1 MAGGLTFAEPSRTS
15 VASRSN
21 AASRSNVSSRSNAA
35 SRSNVS
41 SRSSVA
47 SRTRLKRRRKQAPAK
62 GKLAAF
68 LHNIR
73 DLFPSSIGI
82 FTAVTLCLILF
93 FAALGTT
100 ILYIQGSGKSSA
112 VVKAFKN
119 IKDFMTKR
127 EPSLKGKNDAEI
139 FRETQKLADK
149 LVDLIINVTEIEDE
163 IEDIS
168 KKLRQQWVPYKEVLY
183 LFEDRTK
190 PWHKAITACEDE
202 KSMLIT
208 IGSLEEEE
216 FLERETNT
224 AHQDSWIGLPY
235 KDGKWQWYNGINV
248 GTTYW
253 KAGMPHDLDNKRCAI
268 LKAHCSTPQ
277 KCWENIPCDRQK
289 RWICKKMPDKR
300 WYTLNP

>member
-100 ILYIQGSGKSSA
+100 ILY
-112 VVKAFKN
+112 
-119 IKDFMTKR
+119 
-127 EPSLKGKNDAEI
+127 AEI

>member
-1 MAGGLTFAEPSRTS
+1 M
-15 VASRSN
+15 
-21 AASRSNVSSRSNAA
+21 
-35 SRSNVS
+35 
-41 SRSSVA
+41 
-47 SRTRLKRRRKQAPAK
+47 
-62 GKLAAF
+62 
-68 LHNIR
+68 
-73 DLFPSSIGI
+73 
-82 FTAVTLCLILF
+82 LCLILF

-100 ILYIQGSGKSSA
+100 ILYIQGSGTSPA

-119 IKDFMTKR
+119 IKDFMIKR
-127 EPSLKGKNDAEI
+127 EPSLKDKNDAEI

-216 FLERETNT
+216 FLERGTNT

-253 KAGMPHDLDNKRCAI
+253 KAGMPHEFDKKPLCHPK
-268 LKAHCSTPQ
+268 STLLYP
-277 KCWENIPCDRQK
+277 P
-289 RWICKKMPDKR
+289 KMLGKHS
-300 WYTLNP
+300 L

>member
-1 MAGGLTFAEPSRTS
+1 MVLSTKEASRTS

-21 AASRSNVSSRSNAA
+21 AASRSNVSSRSNVA

-47 SRTRLKRRRKQAPAK
+47 SRS
-62 GKLAAF
+62 
-68 LHNIR
+68 NV
-73 DLFPSSIGI
+73 SSRSN
-82 FTAVTLCLILF
+82 
-93 FAALGTT
+93 
-100 ILYIQGSGKSSA
+100 IQGSGASSA
-112 VVKAFKN
+112 VVQAFKN
-119 IKDFMTKR
+119 IKDFMIKR

>member
-1 MAGGLTFAEPSRTS
+1 MVLSTKE
-15 VASRSN
+15 
-21 AASRSNVSSRSNAA
+21 
-35 SRSNVS
+35 
-41 SRSSVA
+41 
-47 SRTRLKRRRKQAPAK
+47 

-68 LHNIR
+68 FHNIR
-73 DLFPSSIGI
+73 DFFPSSIGI
-82 FTAVTLCLILF
+82 FIAVTLSLILF

-100 ILYIQGSGKSSA
+100 ILYIQRSGTSRA
-112 VVKAFKN
+112 VVKAFKK
-119 IKDFMTKR
+119 IKDFMIKK
-127 EPSLKGKNDAEI
+127 EPSLKGKNGKQWVSVCAFRTTLPPCANAEI
-139 FRETQKLADK
+139 LRETQKLADK

-168 KKLRQQWVPYKEVLY
+168 KKLHQQWVLYKEVLY

-235 KDGKWQWYNGINV
+235 KDGKWQWYNGIDV

-253 KAGMPHDLDNKRCAI
+253 KAGMPHDLDNKPCAI
-268 LKAHCSTPQ
+268 LKAHCSTPK
-277 KCWENIPCDRQK
+277 KCWENIRCDKQR

-300 WYTLNP
+300 WYT

>member
-21 AASRSNVSSRSNAA
+21 AASRSNVSSRSNVASRSNVSSRSNVA

-47 SRTRLKRRRKQAPAK
+47 SRTRLKRRRKQAPA
-62 GKLAAF
+62 
-68 LHNIR
+68 R
-73 DLFPSSIGI
+73 
-82 FTAVTLCLILF
+82 
-93 FAALGTT
+93 
-100 ILYIQGSGKSSA
+100 
-112 VVKAFKN
+112 
-119 IKDFMTKR
+119 
-127 EPSLKGKNDAEI
+127 DAEI